1 MIGKLI
7 CNRYKIIKHL
17 GTGGMAT
24 VWLAEDTILN
34 RNVAIKTFKIDS
46 SDEDAIKRFNRE
58 ANAVTKLSHNNIVSI
73 YGVENEENFYY
84 LILEYIDGMTLKDYM
99 LKNENIPLETV
110 INIIKQIADA
120 LFHAHKNGIIHRDI
134 KPQNILLTNNLTCK
148 ITDFGISRAYGDTT
162 LTQTNQMLG
171 TVYYLSPEQA
181 RGNIATAQS
190 DIYSL
195 GILMFELLT
204 GKIPFKGESAVAIA
218 LKHLQEDLPNID
230 KYRSNVPQSVKN
242 IILKCTMKNPND
254 RYLSAKEL
262 SDDLKT
268 CLNTSRLNETKY
280 KGFAN
285 IDTNNKEKSKN
296 KYEQTY
302 YDEEEFY
309 YDYED
314 EEYYEEKENK
324 YKNNYLRKSEKK
336 SSFSKILTSL
346 FLIIIVAVSSA
357 FAYNYFFSGEKV
369 SVPEIKDMDIID
381 AKQKI
386 IKSGLEVGE
395 IIETPSD
402 NVKKDSVIS
411 TNPSAGKKVKKG
423 TKINLKVS
431 TGKST
436 IEMPNYLGMD
446 EKKAREDIEKRNF
459 KNVTFEKEESDD
471 YTEGKVMKQNIDSG
485 KEIIPNETSVTITI
499 STGSKK
505 IVTPNLKGKTLEEVY
520 KIAEELGINIKVSRS
535 EFSDEYEE
543 STIVKQDI
551 EPNSEIKKGNVISLI
566 VSKGKQKIEKV
577 IVPNLI
583 NTSLNRTK
591 DWAIANNI
599 NLDIIYD
606 NNSSKPEGT
615 VLKQSEEQGTR
626 INKNSTIT
634 IVVSK

>member
-262 SDDLKT
+262 SDDLET